1 MNHKIELKDL
11 QGFIPGLPATGTI
24 KRIPRKKK
32 KLIKKR
38 IHAILEWSM
47 KNDKLFEIIEGLDN
61 LTKEFEEVHDRLSKI
76 GDDSNTFNSVSNVI
90 DDMIDELKEI
100 SEKQKE
106 D

>member
-11 QGFIPGLPATGTI
+11 QGIIPGLPATGVI

-32 KLIKKR
+32 KQIKKR
-38 IHAILEWSM
+38 IHAILECAILEWSM

-61 LTKEFEEVHDRLSKI
+61 LVGEFESLSDR
-76 GDDSNTFNSVSNVI
+76 
-90 DDMIDELKEI
+90 I
-100 SEKQKE
+100 SQRIEKQNE